1 MRGIVAGKLLGITY
15 PRRSCGRSLREWQ
28 VRTNY
33 VLVDFESVQPEV
45 LDGLD
50 SEFFQLLIF
59 VGASQV
65 KLPFDVAASVQA
77 LGDRARYIKIAGNG
91 PNALDFHIAFYIGEL
106 AAADP
111 TGFFHIVSKDK
122 GFDPLI
128 AHLKARKILSGRVAS
143 IQEIPLVKTSTAQS
157 LVAKVAC
164 VAERLGQPN
173 MSRPRALK
181 TLASTIKSLFP
192 SAGLDEEGVQAIIAA
207 LQKQGTVSVDGTK
220 VSYPGLA

>member
-1 MRGIVAGKLLGITY
+1 M
-15 PRRSCGRSLREWQ
+15 
-28 VRTNY
+28 RTNY

-45 LDGLD
+45 LDGLG

-59 VGASQV
+59 VGASQA

-77 LGDRARYIKIAGNG
+77 LGDRARYIKIVGNG

-106 AAADP
+106 AASDP
-111 TGFFHIVSKDK
+111 TAFFHIVSKDK

-128 AHLKARKILSGRVAS
+128 AHLKTRKILSGRVAS

-157 LVAKVAC
+157 LAAKVAC

-192 SAGLDEEGVQAIIAA
+192 AAGLDEEGVQAIIAA

>member
-1 MRGIVAGKLLGITY
+1 M
-15 PRRSCGRSLREWQ
+15 
-28 VRTNY
+28 RTNY

-45 LDGLD
+45 LDGLG

-59 VGASQV
+59 VGASQA
-65 KLPFDVAASVQA
+65 KLPFDVAASVQS
-77 LGDRARYIKIAGNG
+77 LGRPCSIHQDRGNG

-111 TGFFHIVSKDK
+111 TAFFHIVSKDK

-128 AHLKARKILSGRVAS
+128 VHLKTRKILSGRVAS

-173 MSRPRALK
+173 MSRPRAVK

-192 SAGLDEEGVQAIIAA
+192 AAGLDEEGVQAIIAA

-220 VSYPGLA
+220 VSYRAWPEALG

>member
-1 MRGIVAGKLLGITY
+1 M
-15 PRRSCGRSLREWQ
+15 
-28 VRTNY
+28 RTNY

-45 LDGLD
+45 LDGLG
-50 SEFFQLLIF
+50 SKFFQLLIF
-59 VGASQV
+59 VGASQA

-77 LGDRARYIKIAGNG
+77 LGDRARYIKIVGNG

-111 TGFFHIVSKDK
+111 TALFHIVSKDK

-128 AHLKARKILSGRVAS
+128 AHLKTRKILSGRVAS

-173 MSRPRALK
+173 MSRPRAVK

-192 SAGLDEEGVQAIIAA
+192 AAGLDEEGVQAIIAA
-207 LQKQGTVSVDGTK
+207 LQKQGTVSVNGTK

>member
-1 MRGIVAGKLLGITY
+1 M
-15 PRRSCGRSLREWQ
+15 
-28 VRTNY
+28 RTNF

-59 VGASQV
+59 VGANQA
-65 KLPFDVAASVQA
+65 KLSFDVAASVQA
-77 LGDRARYIKIAGNG
+77 LGDRARYIRIAGNG

-111 TGFFHIVSKDK
+111 TAFFHIVSKDK

-157 LVAKVAC
+157 LAAKVAC
-164 VAERLGQPN
+164 VADRLGQPN
-173 MSRPRALK
+173 MSRPRAVQ
-181 TLASTIKSLFP
+181 TLSSTIKSLFP
-192 SAGLDEEGVQAIIAA
+192 TADLDEQAIQSIIAA
-207 LQKQGTVSVDGTK
+207 LQKQGTVGIDGTK

>member
-1 MRGIVAGKLLGITY
+1 M
-15 PRRSCGRSLREWQ
+15 
-28 VRTNY
+28 RTNY

-45 LDGLD
+45 LDGLGN
-50 SEFFQLLIF
+50 EFFQLLIF
-59 VGASQV
+59 VGASQA

-77 LGDRARYIKIAGNG
+77 LGDRARYIKIVGNG

-106 AAADP
+106 AVSDP
-111 TGFFHIVSKDK
+111 TAFFHIVSKDK

-128 AHLKARKILSGRVAS
+128 AHLKTRKILSGRVAS

-157 LVAKVAC
+157 LAAKVAC

-192 SAGLDEEGVQAIIAA
+192 AAGLDEEGVQAIIAA

>member
-1 MRGIVAGKLLGITY
+1 M
-15 PRRSCGRSLREWQ
+15 
-28 VRTNY
+28 RTNY

-45 LDGLD
+45 LDGLGN
-50 SEFFQLLIF
+50 EFFQLLIF
-59 VGASQV
+59 VGASQA

-77 LGDRARYIKIAGNG
+77 LGDRARYIKIVGNG

-106 AAADP
+106 AVSDP
-111 TGFFHIVSKDK
+111 TAFFHIVSKDK

-128 AHLKARKILSGRVAS
+128 AHLKTRKILSGRVAS

-157 LVAKVAC
+157 LAAKVAC

-173 MSRPRALK
+173 MSRPRAVK

-192 SAGLDEEGVQAIIAA
+192 AAGLDEEGVQAIIAA

>member
-1 MRGIVAGKLLGITY
+1 M
-15 PRRSCGRSLREWQ
+15 
-28 VRTNY
+28 RTNY

-45 LDGLD
+45 LDGLG

-59 VGASQV
+59 VGASQA

-111 TGFFHIVSKDK
+111 TAFFHIVSKDK

-128 AHLKARKILSGRVAS
+128 VHLKTRKILSGRVAS

-173 MSRPRALK
+173 MSRPRAVK

-192 SAGLDEEGVQAIIAA
+192 AAGLDEEGVQAIIAA